1 MRRSIVIA
9 ALLAAAIGGGAGYVL
24 AQGMPPG
31 QHMQGGQM
39 MQGQMPMQPGQ
50 MPMGQGQMPM
60 QGQMPTMQGMQP
72 RGPGAAAPSS
82 QAFARATD
90 KMHRDMAIA
99 YSGNA
104 DRDFVAGMIPHH
116 QGAIDMARIVLE
128 HGKDEEVRKLAQEII
143 TAQEKEIAQMR
154 AILARLGRN

>member
-1 MRRSIVIA
+1 MRRSIVAA
-9 ALLAAAIGGGAGYVL
+9 ALLAAAVGGGAGYVL

-31 QHMQGGQM
+31 HRMPGGQM
-39 MQGQMPMQPGQ
+39 MQGQMPMQ
-50 MPMGQGQMPM
+50 QGQMPM
-60 QGQMPTMQGMQP
+60 MQGMQP

-82 QAFARATD
+82 QAFARAMD
-90 KMHRDMAIA
+90 KMHRDMAIE

-128 HGKDEEVRKLAQEII
+128 HGKDEEVRKLAREII
-143 TAQEKEIAQMR
+143 AAQEKEIAQMR
-154 AILARLGRN
+154 AMLQRLPAR

>member
-1 MRRSIVIA
+1 MRRSIVVA
-9 ALLAAAIGGGAGYVL
+9 ALLAAALGGGAGYVL

-31 QHMQGGQM
+31 HRMPGGPM
-39 MQGQMPMQPGQ
+39 MQGQMPMQ
-50 MPMGQGQMPM
+50 QGQMPM
-60 QGQMPTMQGMQP
+60 MQGMQP

-82 QAFARATD
+82 QAFARAMD
-90 KMHRDMAIA
+90 KMHRDMAIE

-104 DRDFVAGMIPHH
+104 DRDFVAGMIAHH

-128 HGKDEEVRKLAQEII
+128 HGKDAEVRKLAQEII

-154 AILARLGRN
+154 AMLQRLPSR

>member
-1 MRRSIVIA
+1 MRRSIVVA
-9 ALLAAAIGGGAGYVL
+9 VLLAATLGGGAGYVL

-31 QHMQGGQM
+31 HRMPGGQM
-39 MQGQMPMQPGQ
+39 MQGQMPMQ
-50 MPMGQGQMPM
+50 QGQMPM
-60 QGQMPTMQGMQP
+60 MQGMQP

-82 QAFARATD
+82 QAFARAMD
-90 KMHRDMAIA
+90 KMHRDMAIE

-154 AILARLGRN
+154 AMLQRLPAR

>member
-1 MRRSIVIA
+1 MRRSIIVA
-9 ALLAAAIGGGAGYVL
+9 TLLAVALGGGAGYVL

-31 QHMQGGQM
+31 HRMPGGQM
-39 MQGQMPMQPGQ
+39 MQGQMPMQ
-50 MPMGQGQMPM
+50 QGQMPM
-60 QGQMPTMQGMQP
+60 QQGMQP

-82 QAFARATD
+82 QAFARAMD
-90 KMHRDMAIA
+90 KMHRDMAIE

-104 DRDFVAGMIPHH
+104 DRDFVAGMIAHH

-128 HGKDEEVRKLAQEII
+128 HGKDAEVRKLAQEII

-154 AILARLGRN
+154 AMLQRLPIR